1 MIGGVDFA
9 SSQLASIYNS
19 NSEQLSST
27 LSKIASGKKFQ
38 NASEDLIGF
47 IRSSKIGLEIDGYD
61 QVKQGLTEF
70 KTYTSAAVQ
79 AGSSLYDDLSKMQS
93 LAEKYG
99 GTADTDLQA
108 EYSAEFETLRSQVN
122 STLTN
127 TSVDGVTVTTSGSSL
142 ATADLN
148 PEGTGALDLN
158 FTANATVVNVTAF
171 DITDAA
177 NIDDDIQAELD
188 NTLTFMSEAKA
199 LDNIASQQ
207 IKLTDTI
214 INSKQ
219 AVKSLITDIDEAKEM
234 NNAIDQSVRQQAA
247 ISMMAQA
254 NMSRQSI
261 VKLYM

>member
-1 MIGGVDFA
+1 MIGGVNFA
-9 SSQLASIYNS
+9 SSQLAGIYNS
-19 NSEQLSST
+19 NSEQLSAT

-47 IRSSKIGLEIDGYD
+47 IRSTKIGLEVDGYE

-70 KTYTSAAVQ
+70 KTFTSAAVQ
-79 AGSSLYDDLSKMQS
+79 AGSSLYEDLTKMKS
-93 LAEKYG
+93 VAEKYA
-99 GTADTDLQA
+99 GTTDTDLQA

-122 STLTN
+122 STLSHS
-127 TSVDGVTVTTSGSSL
+127 SVDGINVTTSGSSL
-142 ATADLN
+142 KSVDLN
-148 PEGTGALDLN
+148 PDGSGSLDLN
-158 FTANATVVNVTAF
+158 FSTNVLTANVTAF
-171 DITDAA
+171 DITDA
-177 NIDDDIQAELD
+177 NVDDDIQAEID
-188 NTLTFMSEAKA
+188 NTLTYMSEAKS
-199 LDNIASQQ
+199 LDNISSQQ
-207 IKLTDTI
+207 IKLTETI

-234 NNAIDQSVRQQAA
+234 NNALDQSVRQQAA